1 MSWASGMAYRTTNRV
16 ANARFLL
23 LIPLLVP
30 ALLNGCGSME
40 AQRVGGLVE
49 HAPTPQALRVC
60 HGSNCRAETPVS
72 LDARDWNRV
81 SAQFQPPPKTA
92 LEERRR
98 IANAIGL
105 MEQLVAAQAGT
116 AKDVGRN
123 LAVADQSTQ
132 LDCVDEAVNSSTY
145 LHLIADNG
153 LLRFHAVEM
162 PAHRGGVILAHN
174 TAVVREI
181 ATGQRYAVDSWF
193 YDNGAPAVVLPLQTW
208 LNGWEPGDSVPL
220 AGGGTPSDT
229 QSSASAP

>member
-1 MSWASGMAYRTTNRV
+1 LTGC
-16 ANARFLL
+16 
-23 LIPLLVP
+23 
-30 ALLNGCGSME
+30 NGLE
-40 AQRVGGLVE
+40 EHRVGSLVE
-49 HAPTPQALRVC
+49 HAPTPEAFRVC
-60 HGSNCRAETPVS
+60 HGSDCRLETPVA
-72 LDARDWNRV
+72 LDDRAWNRV
-81 SAQFQPPPKTA
+81 RAQFEPAPKTA

-105 MEQLVAAQAGT
+105 MEQLVAKQAGT

-145 LHLIADNG
+145 LHLIAADG
-153 LLRFHAVEM
+153 LLQFYAVDM

-174 TAVVREI
+174 TAVVRET

-208 LNGWEPGDSVPL
+208 LNGWEPGDSVPIASEKPP
-220 AGGGTPSDT
+220 AGT
-229 QSSASAP
+229 QSSATAP